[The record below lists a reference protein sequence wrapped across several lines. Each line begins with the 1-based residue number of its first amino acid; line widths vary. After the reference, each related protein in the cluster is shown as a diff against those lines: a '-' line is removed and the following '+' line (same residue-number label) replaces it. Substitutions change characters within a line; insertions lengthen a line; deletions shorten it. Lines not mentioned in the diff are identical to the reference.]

1 MPTTLTLQL
10 DDADPKTFRGSAFI
24 RLLATASEREFVK
37 IYYVRFE
44 PGARTNW
51 HSHSGDQVLITTAG
65 RCIYQIAG
73 APVQQLPD
81 GESVRIPAGVR
92 HWHGASPNEAGEHA
106 AINLDIRETIWS
118 EPVSDATYGMLATEQ
133 ERAVP

>member
-10 DDADPKTFRGSAFI
+10 DDADSNTFRGSAYI
-24 RLLATASEREFVK
+24 RLLASAAEREFVK

-51 HSHSGDQVLITTAG
+51 HSHSGDQILITTAG
-65 RCIYQIAG
+65 RCAYQIAG
-73 APVQQLPD
+73 GPVQQLPE
-81 GESVRIPAGVR
+81 GQSVRIPAGAR
-92 HWHGASPNEAGEHA
+92 HWHGASPTEAGEHA

-118 EPVSDATYGMLATEQ
+118 EPVSDDTYPLLASE
-133 ERAVP
+133 PGG